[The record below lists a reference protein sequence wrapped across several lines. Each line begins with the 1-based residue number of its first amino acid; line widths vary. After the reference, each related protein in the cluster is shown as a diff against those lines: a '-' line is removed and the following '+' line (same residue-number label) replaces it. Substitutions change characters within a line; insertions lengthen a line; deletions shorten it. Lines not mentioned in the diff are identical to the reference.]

1 MQSTQ
6 LCHYPVSSDFSRLN
20 AMLQKAIVTCLSE
33 PFKRDV
39 SKNMGAKGSFLEKRE
54 DKLL

>member
-33 PFKRDV
+33 PFKRDI
-39 SKNMGAKGSFLEKRE
+39 SKSIGAKGSFLEKRE